1 MEKWG
6 WLPKSRIMVAIFNW
20 ITQEKASKGSHT
32 SKKTKKTP
40 SNVSPFSHYGICIF
54 AKCCLYSSELFF
66 HVVNV
71 WTQKNGLRWL
81 WGKSWIQVH
90 ILKVC
95 DTFHCLYC
103 RYKTQW
109 WKPYPVFNCLKL
121 IFPTITACIF
131 VMSAGWHTNKGFKWE
146 TAQVHDTICMDTK
159 NLLCY

>member
-32 SKKTKKTP
+32 SKKPQKNPIKCQSIFTLR
-40 SNVSPFSHYGICIF
+40 IF

-81 WGKSWIQVH
+81 WGKKLNSSAYFESMWHFSLFILQIQN
-90 ILKVC
+90 
-95 DTFHCLYC
+95 TMM
-103 RYKTQW
+103 KTISSFQLLEVNFS
-109 WKPYPVFNCLKL
+109 YNV
-121 IFPTITACIF
+121 CIF
-131 VMSAGWHTNKGFKWE
+131 VMSAGLHTNKGFKWE
-146 TAQVHDTICMDTK
+146 TAQVHDRICMDTK